1 MATRTQTTSTKTTGA
16 NKAKNA
22 AVKNAAAL
30 VAPAAPVN
38 PFAVAMAQVAK
49 RGAAQAA
56 KAAQGVTSTA
66 NAPAV
71 GSVAPVGVAT
81 RNAGKAAT
89 MAGFA
94 LVGVNGRKQPLASSV
109 TAAIWQA
116 ALAHQLANNGAM
128 PTQAHIKLACPTVNP
143 TSCGLGLTQYKA
155 YTGQTKGAQALTV
168 AQLQALAVVAPVA
181 PVAVPAVTS
190 ASVASSTTPF
200 AVSLAFT
207 FPPASTYAL
216 TAF

>member
-1 MATRTQTTSTKTTGA
+1 MTTSSKTTGTKAA
-16 NKAKNA
+16 NKAA
-22 AVKNAAAL
+22 KNAAAL
-30 VAPAAPVN
+30 VAPAAAPVN

-56 KAAQGVTSTA
+56 QAAKGVNTTA
-66 NAPAV
+66 AAPTV

-89 MAGFA
+89 MPGFA

-116 ALAHQLANNGAM
+116 AMAHQLANNGAM

-155 YTGQTKGAQALTV
+155 YTGQVKGAPVCTV
-168 AQLQALAVVAPVA
+168 AQLQALAIVAPVA
-181 PVAVPAVTS
+181 EAKA
-190 ASVASSTTPF
+190 
-200 AVSLAFT
+200 
-207 FPPASTYAL
+207 
-216 TAF
+216 